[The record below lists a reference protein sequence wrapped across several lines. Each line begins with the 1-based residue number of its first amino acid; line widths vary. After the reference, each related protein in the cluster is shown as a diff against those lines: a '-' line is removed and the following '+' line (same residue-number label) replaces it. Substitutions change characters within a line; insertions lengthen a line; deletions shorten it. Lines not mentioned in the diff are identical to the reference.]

1 MKIKHFLFSF
11 LLVLIVSATSTN
23 TKAQSI
29 EILGGNTLNGVI
41 QGTVLG
47 SASMALA
54 DNTDFAPL
62 RVGVGLGI
70 IYGIGIGVYDVNTAG
85 TQSLLVRG
93 AFNNGDNTTIIVLL
107 DTIYGAVAGAV
118 IVTAGTL
125 VANEPIVNG
134 LQYGAGIGAWLG
146 FGFGIFDA
154 FVLSERVPGGSVAMY
169 KPAVTPPG
177 LLTFTGKHDN
187 FGVGLVSPSVNQTLQ
202 LDQQIFRSN
211 INLGVDVVKLNIRF

>member
-1 MKIKHFLFSF
+1 MNIKTIFLSI
-11 LLVLIVSATSTN
+11 LLIFAISNTS
-23 TKAQSI
+23 KAQSI
-29 EILGGNTLNGVI
+29 EILGGNTLNGII

-70 IYGIGIGVYDVNTAG
+70 IYGIGVGVYDVNAAG
-85 TQSLLVRG
+85 SQSLLVRG
-93 AFNNGDNTTIIVLL
+93 TFNNGDNTTIIVLL

-125 VANEPIVNG
+125 VANEPIVTG

-146 FGFGIFDA
+146 FGFGVFDA
-154 FVLSERVPGGSVAMY
+154 FVLSERVPGGSIAM
-169 KPAVTPPG
+169 KNSPITPSG
-177 LLTFTGKHDN
+177 LLTFTGKNDT
-187 FGVGLVSPSVNQTLQ
+187 FGLGFVSPSINQTLEIN
-202 LDQQIFRSN
+202 QQAFRAHLN
-211 INLGVDVVKLNIRF
+211 VGVDVLKMRIRF

>member
-1 MKIKHFLFSF
+1 MTVKVTHFLFSLF
-11 LLVLIVSATSTN
+11 ILVSLHTTSSQ
-23 TKAQSI
+23 AQSI

-41 QGTVLG
+41 QGTALG
-47 SASMALA
+47 SATMALA
-54 DNTDFAPL
+54 NSTDFAPL

-70 IYGIGIGVYDVNTAG
+70 IYGVGVGVYDLNTAG

-93 AFNNGDNTTIIVLL
+93 TFNNGDNTTIIVLL

-125 VANEPIVNG
+125 VANEPIVTG

-154 FVLSERVPGGSVAMY
+154 FVLSKREPGGVIAGNRSTT
-169 KPAVTPPG
+169 TPSG
-177 LLTFTGKHDN
+177 LLTFTSKKRNMGI
-187 FGVGLVSPSVNQTLQ
+187 GLVSPSINQRVF
-202 LDQQIFRSN
+202 LDQQNLRSSLN
-211 INLGVDVVKLNIRF
+211 FGVDVLKLNIRF